1 MKPQIIVCG
10 LGRTGK
16 RIFKLLKQQGAAVVG
31 INDLPLPGENK
42 DIIIGELRS
51 EATLINA
58 GIKEAHT
65 LVIANNDDALNLAIL
80 ATARLLNP
88 QLKIVNRLFNQTLGE
103 RLDQILGE
111 HLSMSVSAIA
121 APIFAFASL
130 GNKAIGQLS
139 LLGQTWSV
147 TEELITPNHPWL
159 GKKLSQLWDNPSQ
172 MWMYYFPFEEKH
184 NVVEAVLKGESL
196 KIGDR
201 IIVANP
207 PTAGNRNRDRIKKL
221 SRAIGNLQRY
231 RPYISPVIL
240 VNLTLLVI
248 IAIATLTYVCF
259 DLNTSAVD
267 ALYFSIGM
275 ITGAGGQEQV
285 AETAPDSVKIF
296 TSVMMVVGTGVIGLC
311 YALTNDFIL
320 GNRIKQFWDAARVPN
335 RHHYVICGLGV
346 IGLQIAR
353 QLHGQGYEVVVI
365 EPDSNNRFLKTAR
378 GMGIP
383 VIVDDATFAG
393 ALTGANIGRSDCLI
407 AVTSKDMTN
416 VEIALTAKALSPNLR
431 VVLRVEDLQL
441 ARSMQEVFSFDRVLC
456 PLQIATPSFAAAALG
471 GRVLGNGI
479 TKDLLW
485 VALATTIDQN
495 HPFCAALV
503 KEAAKKADFV
513 PLCLERDNK
522 IIRGWDLLE
531 TQLNSE
537 DILYLTMPATNLDR
551 LCSKPVVYRS
561 ATVEY
566 DPSLFQLE
574 NIGRLCSRNLNI
586 SS

>member
-16 RIFKLLKQQGAAVVG
+16 KIFKLLKQQGAAVVG
-31 INDLPLPGENK
+31 INDRPLSGENK

-51 EATLINA
+51 QQTLIAA

-65 LVIANNDDALNLAIL
+65 LVIANNDDAVNLGIL

-88 QLKIVNRLFNQTLGE
+88 HLKIVNRLFNQTLGE
-103 RLDQILGE
+103 RLDLTLEQ

-139 LLGQTWSV
+139 LFGQTWPV
-147 TEELITPNHPWL
+147 TEEIITPNHPWL
-159 GKKLSQLWDNPSQ
+159 NKKLEQLWDNPAQ
-172 MWMYYFPFEEKH
+172 MWMYYFPFEGKY
-184 NVVEAVLKGESL
+184 NIVEAVLNGESL
-196 KIGDR
+196 KVGDR
-201 IIVANP
+201 IIVAHP
-207 PTAGNRNRDRIKKL
+207 PSAGNRNRDRIKKL

-240 VNLTLLVI
+240 VNLALLGI
-248 IAIATLTYVCF
+248 IALATLTYVCF

-320 GNRIKQFWDAARVPN
+320 GSRIKQFWDAARVPN
-335 RHHYVICGLGV
+335 RHHYVICGLGI

-353 QLHGQGYEVVVI
+353 QLHAQGYEVVVV
-365 EPDSNNRFLKTAR
+365 EPDRNNRFLKTVR
-378 GMGIP
+378 EMGIP

-393 ALTGANIGRSDCLI
+393 ALTGANIARADCLI
-407 AVTSKDMTN
+407 AVTSKDMSN
-416 VEIALTAKALSPNLR
+416 VEIALTAKGLAPKLR
-431 VVLRVEDLQL
+431 VVLRVQEAQL

-471 GRVLGNGI
+471 GKVLGNGI

-485 VALATTIDQN
+485 VALATTIAPD
-495 HPFCAALV
+495 HSFCASLV
-503 KEAAKKADFV
+503 KDVATEADFV
-513 PLCLERDNK
+513 PLFLERNK
-522 IIRGWDLLE
+522 QMIRGWDLLE
-531 TQLNSE
+531 TQLNSG
-537 DILYLTMPATNLDR
+537 DILYLAMPATNLDR
-551 LCSKPVVYRS
+551 LCSQPVAYRS

-566 DPSLFQLE
+566 DPSLFGLE
-574 NIGRLCSRNLNI
+574 NIGRLCSRNLNRN
-586 SS
+586 

>member
-10 LGRTGK
+10 LSRTGR
-16 RIFKLLKQQGAAVVG
+16 RIFKLLKQQGVAVVG
-31 INDLPLPGENK
+31 INDSPVSGENK

-51 EATLINA
+51 EKTLIEA
-58 GIKEAHT
+58 GIEEADT
-65 LVIANNDDALNLAIL
+65 LVIANNDDALNLAIV

-88 QLKIVNRLFNQTLGE
+88 HLKIVNRLFNQTLGE
-103 RLDQILGE
+103 RLDQTLGE

-139 LLGQTWSV
+139 LFDRTWPV
-147 TEELITPNHPWL
+147 TEELITANHPWL
-159 GKKLSQLWDNPSQ
+159 GKKLEQLWDNPTM
-172 MWMYYFPFEEKH
+172 MWMYYYPSEGEH
-184 NVVEAVLKGESL
+184 NVVEALLKGESL

-201 IIVANP
+201 IIVAHP
-207 PTAGNRNRDRIKKL
+207 PSAGTRNRDRLKKL
-221 SRAIGNLQRY
+221 YRGIANLQRY
-231 RPYISPVIL
+231 KPYISPVIL
-240 VNLTLLVI
+240 VNLALLAI
-248 IAIATLTYVCF
+248 IALATLTYVCV

-285 AETAPDSVKIF
+285 AETAPNSIKIF

-320 GNRIKQFWDAARVPN
+320 GTRIKQFWDAARVPN
-335 RHHYVICGLGV
+335 RNHYVVCGLGV
-346 IGLQIAR
+346 IGLQIVR
-353 QLHGQGYEVVVI
+353 QLHAQGYEVVVI
-365 EPDSNNRFLKTAR
+365 EPDPNNRFLKTVR

-393 ALTGANIGRSDCLI
+393 ALNAANIARADCSI

-416 VEIALTAKALSPNLR
+416 VEIALTAKGLAPQIRL
-431 VVLRVEDLQL
+431 VLRVQDARL
-441 ARSMQEVFSFDRVLC
+441 ARSMQEVFKFDRVLC

-471 GRVLGNGI
+471 GQVLGNGM

-485 VALATTIDQN
+485 VALATKISPD
-495 HPFCAALV
+495 HPFRASLV
-503 KEAAKKADFV
+503 KDAAKVADLV
-513 PLCLERDNK
+513 PLFLERDK
-522 IIRGWDLLE
+522 TIIRGWDLLE
-531 TQLNSE
+531 TQLNSG

-551 LCSKPVVYRS
+551 LYSRTVAYRS
-561 ATVEY
+561 ATVPY
-566 DPSLFQLE
+566 DPSLFKLE
-574 NIGRLCSRNLNI
+574 NLDRLCAKNRAKN
-586 SS
+586 